1 MNRNK
6 TALTSRAHI
15 CSAVV
20 TLFEITKLLRLHREK
35 FEAMFAEDVAANI
48 NHTQYPGF
56 LPYAEGLRDAYITA
70 IIKDHCEFVYFDGG
84 VRYSL
89 DEARRKGP
97 GELGSAVC
105 GYQWLDS
112 ESDFTTFQKE
122 IDLWI

>member
-6 TALTSRAHI
+6 EQIHSRTDIARAAL
-15 CSAVV
+15 VV
-20 TLFEITKLLRLHREK
+20 VEIVKLLRLNRKDLER
-35 FEAMFAEDVAANI
+35 MFREDVI
-48 NHTQYPGF
+48 DHIRHGDHPGF
-56 LPYAEGLRDAYITA
+56 LPYAEGMRDAYITA
-70 IIKDHCEFVYFDGG
+70 IIKDHCEFVYFVNGE
-84 VRYSL
+84 RL
-89 DEARRKGP
+89 TLAEARRKGP

>member
-6 TALTSRAHI
+6 VELVSRAQI

-35 FEAMFAEDVAANI
+35 FEQMFNEDIKANI
-48 NHTQYPGF
+48 DHSAFPGF

-89 DEARRKGP
+89 AEARRKGP